1 MPPTAT
7 ALPLSTAARLAGVDK
22 STLRRAVKAGKLSA
36 VRDEH
41 GVWRIEACEVGRL
54 YPLAAPGEQRP
65 AADPEALP
73 HHAPPAPAAVDAL
86 VAQLRETITDLRRE
100 RDDWKEQA
108 MRDLRRERDDWKEQ
122 AMRLALP
129 APRPEKPTTWWRRLT
144 G

>member
-1 MPPTAT
+1 MPQTAT

-41 GVWRIEACEVGRL
+41 GVWRIEACEVERL
-54 YPLAAPGEQRP
+54 YPLTLPEEQRP
-65 AADPEALP
+65 TADPEVLTR
-73 HHAPPAPAAVDAL
+73 HAPSDSAPAAVDAL
-86 VAQLRETITDLRRE
+86 VAQLRETITDL
-100 RDDWKEQA
+100 K
-108 MRDLRRERDDWKEQ
+108 RERDDWKEQ

-129 APRPEKPTTWWRRLT
+129 APRPEKPTTLAGRPWWRRLA